1 MEYDGAQL
9 AFAMTNGSVLRR
21 SRAVGTSTIYDNGVV
36 HGVSELRLGV
46 RYAPFVRREPTQTG
60 RKQSGHKIFGA

>member
-21 SRAVGTSTIYDNGVV
+21 SRAVGTSTIHDNGV
-36 HGVSELRLGV
+36 
-46 RYAPFVRREPTQTG
+46 FVRREPTQTG